1 MIDVLRIISAPL
13 VAFYFLAIKFRNYLF
28 DKGIFKTERVNAK
41 VISVGNITVGGSGK
55 TPAVLYLAELMKR
68 NGIRAGILS
77 RGYRR
82 KTSGYLLVSDGK
94 KIYSTVDD
102 CGDEM
107 YFVSTETSLPTAVSE
122 NRVDGCKRMLEET
135 DIEAIIL
142 DDAFQHRW
150 IHRDIDIVI
159 IDQRFLN
166 KTGNKEQRLL
176 PLGNMREPFDS
187 LKRADL
193 IILNRKFLDDYSLP
207 ESLKHHFENKPV
219 FRAYYEVEGIYD
231 VKTHKKYSFEDFKGQ
246 KSLIV
251 CGVAKPH
258 SFLNV
263 LEKNEI
269 DFTNKMLFPDHKNYT
284 LKEVQ
289 AIRKQFYDTNA
300 YSVLTTQKDA
310 VKLTKYSKELDDIDI
325 FYLKISLKI
334 EDSEKFDDMIISK
347 IKYNPT
353 HKN

>member
-1 MIDVLRIISAPL
+1 LIDLLRILSAPL
-13 VAFYFLAIKFRNYLF
+13 VAFYYLAIRLRNYLF
-28 DKGIFKTERVNAK
+28 DKGIFKTEKVDAK

-55 TPAVLYLAELMKR
+55 TPAVLYLAELLKK
-68 NGIRAGILS
+68 NGIKTGILS

-82 KTSGYLLVSDGK
+82 KTSGYLLVSDGNN
-94 KIYSTVDD
+94 IFATVDD

-107 YFVSTETSLPTAVSE
+107 HFITTETNLPTAVSE
-122 NRVDGCKRMLEET
+122 NRVDGCKRMIEET

-150 IHRDIDIVI
+150 IYRDIDIVMV
-159 IDQRFLN
+159 DQRFIN
-166 KTGNKEQRLL
+166 KIGGREQQLL

-187 LKRADL
+187 LKRADI
-193 IILNRKFLDDYSLP
+193 IILNRKFLDNYHLP
-207 ESLKHHFENKPV
+207 EPLKHHFNSKPI
-219 FRAYYEVEGIYD
+219 FQAYYEVEGIYD
-231 VKTHKKYSFEDFKGQ
+231 VKTHKKYSLEDFKGQ

-251 CGVAKPH
+251 CGIAKPH

-263 LEKNEI
+263 LEKNDI

-325 FYLKISLKI
+325 FYLKISLRIEEAETFEKMVINKI
-334 EDSEKFDDMIISK
+334 IQ
-347 IKYNPT
+347 NPT
-353 HKN
+353 HNN